1 MLVTLEKF
9 EVDGVVDII
18 MSVVVDIRVEADV
31 HLVVVVVKFVQVN
44 AAVELLA
51 DAVELANGRVL
62 VTETFKPVV
71 SIDMLVPKVVDGIV
85 V

>member
-1 MLVTLEKF
+1 MLVTLKKF

-18 MSVVVDIRVEADV
+18 MSVVVDIKVEAGV

-71 SIDMLVPKVVDGIV
+71 SIDMLVSKVVDGIV